1 MRLGYRVA
9 YVALRAG
16 SLVFHPS
23 TRGVKCV
30 LVDDDGRAV
39 FVRHT
44 YGDRDCWE
52 LPGGGAR
59 RDEPLVDA
67 ARREAW
73 EELGADVAAW
83 SELGTA
89 RGEWYGKVEELTVF
103 RAPWRGGA
111 PLRRDPV
118 EIAALAW
125 FPLDAPPSPLGP
137 TTAAAL
143 RVIRSDG
150 A

>member
-9 YVALRAG
+9 YVALRVG
-16 SLVFHPS
+16 SLLFHPR

-30 LVDDDGRAV
+30 LVDDAGRVV

-44 YGDRDCWE
+44 YGDRRCWE

-59 RDEPLVDA
+59 RDEEPAAA

-73 EELGADVAAW
+73 EELGVDVESW
-83 SELGTA
+83 DERGTV
-89 RGEWYGKVEELTVF
+89 RGGWYGKVEELTVF
-103 RAPWRGGA
+103 RAPSPAGVR
-111 PLRRDPV
+111 LRRDPV
-118 EIAALAW
+118 EIAEAAW
-125 FPLDAPPSPLGP
+125 FALDRPPDPLGR
-137 TTAAAL
+137 TTVAAL
-143 RVIRSDG
+143 RVLRSDR